1 MKTFYFLICLI
12 FIGTLLNAQQF
23 STQFYFTD
31 TLGNQDSVTVG
42 FDPGA
47 TRGIDSI
54 FGEVDLKEVPFGDD
68 FEVRIGQINCENL
81 GCFPGFD
88 PDIPVNFDSNQT
100 GIIVQNGEKEISG
113 LSCINGVLEFI
124 NSGRTT
130 FFVKNSALPMRINWD
145 TLTFLSTCINQTF
158 ITDWHPNLWFDV
170 TCGNSPGPFFENFD
184 EITELWINEPTNV
197 QIIDRSGDTLS
208 MVHLGWD
215 GDLTSSTEAQSLPT
229 FKTFP
234 NPAQDHLTIQF
245 PEAKNRSWKLFN
257 VNGEIVQTGEITTA
271 TGTIELQQLPVGIY
285 FLRVDGFQMERVV
298 IGFMH
303 P

>member
-1 MKTFYFLICLI
+1 MKNYYFLLI
-12 FIGTLLNAQQF
+12 FLFSAATSTAQQF

-31 TLGNQDSVTVG
+31 TLVNQDTVTVG
-42 FDPGA
+42 FDPVA
-47 TRGIDSI
+47 TRGVDIA
-54 FGEVDLKEVPFGDD
+54 FGEVDLKEVSFGED

-100 GIIVQNGEKEISG
+100 GIIVRNGKKEISG

-145 TLTFLSTCINQTF
+145 TSAFLSSCINQTL

-170 TCGNSPGPFFENFD
+170 TCGNTPGPFFERLG

-197 QIIDRSGDTLS
+197 QIVDRSGDTLS

-215 GDLTSSTEAQSLPT
+215 GDLTSSTEVQSLPT

-245 PEAKNRSWKLFN
+245 PEAKNRSWELIN
-257 VNGEIVQTGEITTA
+257 VNGKIVQAGEVTSAMEMIRLQ
-271 TGTIELQQLPVGIY
+271 ELPIGIY
-285 FLRVDGFQMERVV
+285 FLRVEGFQMERVV
-298 IGFMH
+298 VGISY
-303 P
+303 